1 MKKPEE
7 AIEQAHLPNNTFS
20 YEEFLKVWNKLAEAH
35 KADSL
40 GLFLAMTKNK
50 PELNNENV
58 VMVFTDNAIQ
68 ADIVNE
74 KKPELLS
81 KLRKEL
87 GNYTVN
93 IQTKINK
100 SIKTEKA
107 YLPAEKLEKLIKKNP
122 AVEKLRTAF
131 NLDLDY

>member
-1 MKKPEE
+1 M
-7 AIEQAHLPNNTFS
+7 
-20 YEEFLKVWNKLAEAH
+20 
-35 KADSL
+35 
-40 GLFLAMTKNK
+40 FLAMTKNK
-50 PELNNENV
+50 PELQKGNIV
-58 VMVFTDNAIQ
+58 IVLADNAIQ

-87 GNYTVN
+87 GNYTVD

-100 SIKTEKA
+100 SIKAEKA
-107 YLPAEKLEKLIKKNP
+107 YLPVEKLAKLIQKNP
-122 AVEKLRTAF
+122 AVEKLRATF

>member
-1 MKKPEE
+1 M
-7 AIEQAHLPNNTFS
+7 
-20 YEEFLKVWNKLAEAH
+20 WNKLAESY

-40 GLFLAMTKNK
+40 GMFLAMTKNK
-50 PELNNENV
+50 PELQKENIIIV
-58 VMVFTDNAIQ
+58 LTDNAIQ

-87 GNYTVN
+87 RNYTID

-100 SIKTEKA
+100 SIKADKA
-107 YLPAEKLEKLIKKNP
+107 YLPAEKLEKLIEKNP
-122 AVEKLRTAF
+122 AIEKLRSAF
-131 NLDLDY
+131 KLDLDY